1 MDKSDKIGLFGGT
14 FDPIHNG
21 HIEMAL
27 YAQAHFKLDKIFFV
41 TAKNPPFKSQT
52 VLLPAD
58 FRHQLTELAISD
70 YPNFSA
76 SSVELNREGVSYACQ
91 TVEYYRSQNP
101 NAELFWIMG
110 LDAYNNLDQWKNSD
124 YIKSQVKF
132 IVFARGPK
140 SLVSEDVFFVENF
153 SNPISSTAIRQII
166 GDCETSEIT
175 KKSLLKDL
183 IPQSIISIL
192 LNQAPKPVTKH

>member
-27 YAQAHFKLDKIFFV
+27 YAKLHFQLSKIFFI
-41 TAKNPPFKSQT
+41 TAKEPPFKSKT
-52 VLLPAD
+52 VFFPANI
-58 FRHQLTELAISD
+58 RHHLTEKAISE
-70 YPNFSA
+70 YPDFLPSP
-76 SSVELNREGVSYACQ
+76 VELNREGISYAYQ

-140 SLVSEDVFFVENF
+140 SLPLDEVFFVENF
-153 SNPISSTAIRQII
+153 SNSISSTAIRQII
-166 GDCETSEIT
+166 GDLSLDEIT

-192 LNQAPKPVTKH
+192 LDQAPKQAIKH

>member
-1 MDKSDKIGLFGGT
+1 MDKSDKIGLLGGT

-27 YAQAHFKLDKIFFV
+27 YAQAHFQLDKIFFI

-52 VLLPAD
+52 VLLPAN
-58 FRHQLTELAISD
+58 FRHRLAELAISN
-70 YPNFSA
+70 YPNFFA
-76 SSVELNREGVSYACQ
+76 SPVELNREGVSYAYQ
-91 TVEYYRSQNP
+91 TVEYFKSQNP
-101 NAELFWIMG
+101 DAELFWIMG
-110 LDAYNNLDQWKNSD
+110 MDAYQTLDQWKNSD

-140 SLVSEDVFFVENF
+140 SPLSEDVFLVENF
-153 SNPISSTAIRQII
+153 ANATSSTLVRQII
-166 GDCETSEIT
+166 GDCGTNQIT

-183 IPQSIISIL
+183 IPESIISIL
-192 LNQAPKPVTKH
+192 LNQAPKPVIKH

>member
-27 YAQAHFKLDKIFFV
+27 YAQAHFQLDKIFFI

-52 VLLPAD
+52 VLFPANL
-58 FRHQLTELAISD
+58 RHQLTELAINT
-70 YPNFSA
+70 YPSFFA
-76 SSVELNREGVSYACQ
+76 SPVELNRDGVSYAYQ
-91 TVEYYRSQNP
+91 TIEYFRSQNP
-101 NAELFWIMG
+101 SAELFWIIG
-110 LDAYNNLDQWKNSD
+110 FDAYKNLDQWKNSD

-132 IVFARGPK
+132 IVFSRGPK
-140 SLVSEDVFFVENF
+140 SPLSEDVFLVENF
-153 SNPISSTAIRQII
+153 ANATSSTLVRQII
-166 GDCETSEIT
+166 GDLRLDEIT

-192 LNQAPKPVTKH
+192 LDKAPKQAIKH